1 MSKARDDIYEQ
12 AEDLRAGTQALAA
25 AAPDGVV
32 LEQPYALYD
41 EWEPKRH
48 YVYNAVLLHLGQLHR
63 VAQEDGVDALE
74 TQPPDAE
81 GMLAVYRPV
90 DAVHAGTLEDP
101 IPWVYGMDCDKG
113 KYYAH
118 NGGVYLCN
126 ADMHPCIWEPGT
138 EGLWQ
143 WTLQEEG
150 EA

>member
-32 LEQPYALYD
+32 LEQSYALYD

-101 IPWVYGMDCDKG
+101 IPWVYGMDCDEG

-126 ADMHPCIWEPGT
+126 EDMHPYVWEPGT

-143 WTLQEEG
+143 WTLQEEV